1 MFNRRDC
8 FADISDAIKLVHFL
22 TTDITSDRSQIHWNF
37 HPERGNLNV
46 FVGSGLNDGKN
57 HVVIQKRTFKD
68 GIDVLFEFYDGPIL
82 QYSVTDFCFEPE
94 KSFLLQLYVQVAPR
108 VIEHAFIHRT
118 GGKTRRVFYHE

>member
-1 MFNRRDC
+1 MS
-8 FADISDAIKLVHFL
+8 ITDAIKLVHFL
-22 TTDITSDRSQIHWNF
+22 TTDITSDRSQIHWSF

-46 FVGSGLNDGKN
+46 FVGSGLNEGKN

-82 QYSVTDFCFEPE
+82 